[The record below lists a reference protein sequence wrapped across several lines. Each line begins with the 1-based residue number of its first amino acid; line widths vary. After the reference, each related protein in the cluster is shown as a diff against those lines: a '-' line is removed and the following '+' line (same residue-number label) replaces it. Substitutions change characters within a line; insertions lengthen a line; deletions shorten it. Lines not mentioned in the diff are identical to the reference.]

1 MSLKR
6 RGISEIISTIIIIL
20 IVSIAGTYLFAY
32 STTFIQTENDQY
44 LSNNKLELGQTQ
56 ERFTVSS
63 VWWSGVDDFL
73 NITVYNFG
81 QNDIEVS
88 DVYVN
93 GIRVSSYSYGRDT
106 LILTEELLQVGF
118 TSPVAVIGGLE
129 YKITLVSSR
138 GVTEVIYWS
147 A

>member
-1 MSLKR
+1 MSVNR
-6 RGISEIISTIIIIL
+6 RGISEIISTIIIIM

-44 LSNNKLELGQTQ
+44 LTNNELEVGQTQ

-63 VWWSGVDDFL
+63 VWWSGADDFL

-81 QNDIEVS
+81 QNDIRVS
-88 DVYVN
+88 DVYVD
-93 GIRVSSYSYGRDT
+93 GIRVSAFSYGRDT
-106 LILTEELLQVGF
+106 LILTEKLMKVGF
-118 TSPVAVIGGLE
+118 TSPIAIISGSE
-129 YKITLVSSR
+129 YKITVVNSR
-138 GVTEVIYWS
+138 GVTEVIYWR

>member
-1 MSLKR
+1 MNR
-6 RGISEIISTIIIIL
+6 RGISEIISTIILIM

-32 STTFIQTENDQY
+32 STNYIQTENDQY
-44 LSNNKLELGQTQ
+44 LADNELDVGQTQ

-63 VWWSGVDDFL
+63 VWWGGADNFL

-81 QNDIEVS
+81 QNDIEIS

-93 GIRVSSYSYGRDT
+93 GIRVSSYSYGRNT
-106 LILTEELLQVGF
+106 LILTEKLLQVGF
-118 TSPVAVIGGLE
+118 TSPVAIISGSE
-129 YKITLVSSR
+129 YKITVVSSR
-138 GVTEVIYWS
+138 GVTEVIFWS

>member
-1 MSLKR
+1 M
-6 RGISEIISTIIIIL
+6 

-32 STTFIQTENDQY
+32 STNYIQTQNDQY
-44 LSNNKLELGQTQ
+44 LTNNELELGQTQ

-63 VWWSGVDDFL
+63 VWWRGTDNFL

-93 GIRVSSYSYGRDT
+93 GIRVSSYSHGRDT
-106 LILTEELLQVGF
+106 LILTEKLLQVGF
-118 TSPVAVIGGLE
+118 TSPVAIISGSE
-129 YKITLVSSR
+129 YKITVVSSR
-138 GVTEVIYWS
+138 GVTEIIYWS

>member
-1 MSLKR
+1 MKR
-6 RGISEIISTIIIIL
+6 RGISEIISTIIIIM

-32 STTFIQTENDQY
+32 STTYIQTQNDQY
-44 LSNNKLELGQTQ
+44 LTNNELDIGQTQ
-56 ERFTVSS
+56 ERFSVSS
-63 VWWSGVDDFL
+63 VWWSGTDNFL

-88 DVYVN
+88 DVYVD
-93 GIRVSSYSYGRDT
+93 GIRVSSYSHGKDT
-106 LILTEELLQVGF
+106 LILTKKLLQVGF
-118 TSPVAVIGGLE
+118 TSPVAIISGSE
-129 YKITLVSSR
+129 YKITVVSSR